1 MKENR
6 AKYYREKMNQLE
18 GQLLPENRQYFDD
31 LRSYM
36 IFSSL
41 LYDEGEINE
50 QIYVLAN
57 DLLAAQADRITAVEF
72 FGNEPKQMADELI
85 SNMPKSTWK
94 ERGQLVLIAF
104 GILWGIKLISDFG
117 RTGTVMINPLSYLF
131 DVLLAGIA
139 LTLIFL
145 IAQKSVYAGNAWISK
160 KNSQIILMITVF
172 IIFVTGSVSGSFL
185 IPDLWPIVIS
195 YPFDL
200 AITLLICV
208 FAGGLILFHKMTEFY
223 PALFVLFTFALNGGI
238 QRYAVAHQQES
249 TPLFMVLP
257 IVIVLAAFVLYLIWN
272 RRIIKNKSN
281 F

>member
-6 AKYYREKMNQLE
+6 AKYYREKMNRLE
-18 GQLLPENRQYFDD
+18 EQLLSENRQYFDE

-36 IFSSL
+36 LFSSL
-41 LYDEGEINE
+41 LYDEGDINE

-57 DLLAAQADRITAVEF
+57 DLLAAQADGITAVEF

-94 ERGQLVLIAF
+94 ERGQLVLLVF
-104 GILWGIKLISDFG
+104 GILWGIKLISNFG

-131 DVLLAGIA
+131 DVVLAGVA
-139 LTLIFL
+139 VTMVFL
-145 IAQKSVYAGNAWISK
+145 IAQKSVYAGNTWISK
-160 KNSQIILMITVF
+160 NSSQIILMITVF
-172 IIFVTGSVSGSFL
+172 VIFITGSVSGSFL
-185 IPDLWPIVIS
+185 IPDLWRIVIP

-200 AITLLICV
+200 AAILLLCI
-208 FAGGLILFHKMTEFY
+208 FTGAWILFRKMTEFY
-223 PALFVLFTFALNGGI
+223 PLLFVLFTYALIGGI

-249 TPLFMVLP
+249 TPLFVALP
-257 IVIVLAAFVLYLIWN
+257 IVVVLAAFVLHLIWN
-272 RRIIKNKSN
+272 RWIIKNKSN

>member
-6 AKYYREKMNQLE
+6 AKYYREKMNRLE
-18 GQLLPENRQYFDD
+18 EQLLSENRQYFDE

-36 IFSSL
+36 LFSSL
-41 LYDEGEINE
+41 LYDEGDINE

-57 DLLAAQADRITAVEF
+57 DLLAAQADGITAVEF

-94 ERGQLVLIAF
+94 ERGQLVLLVF
-104 GILWGIKLISDFG
+104 GILWGIKLISNFG

-131 DVLLAGIA
+131 DVVLAGVA
-139 LTLIFL
+139 VTMVFL
-145 IAQKSVYAGNAWISK
+145 IEQKSVYAGNTWISK
-160 KNSQIILMITVF
+160 NSSQIILMITVF
-172 IIFVTGSVSGSFL
+172 VIFITGSVSGSFL
-185 IPDLWPIVIS
+185 IPDLWRIVIP

-200 AITLLICV
+200 AAILLLCI
-208 FAGGLILFHKMTEFY
+208 FTGAWILFRKMTEFY
-223 PALFVLFTFALNGGI
+223 PLLFVLFTYALIGGI

-249 TPLFMVLP
+249 TPLFVALS
-257 IVIVLAAFVLYLIWN
+257 IVVVLAAFVLYLIWN

>member
-6 AKYYREKMNQLE
+6 AKYYREKMNRLE
-18 GQLLPENRQYFDD
+18 EQLLSENRQYFDE

-36 IFSSL
+36 LFSSL
-41 LYDEGEINE
+41 LYDEGDINE

-57 DLLAAQADRITAVEF
+57 DLLAAQADGITAVEF

-94 ERGQLVLIAF
+94 ERGQLVLLVF
-104 GILWGIKLISDFG
+104 GILWGIKLISNFG

-131 DVLLAGIA
+131 DVVLAGVA
-139 LTLIFL
+139 VTMVFL
-145 IAQKSVYAGNAWISK
+145 IVQKSVYAGNTWISK
-160 KNSQIILMITVF
+160 NSSQIILMITVF
-172 IIFVTGSVSGSFL
+172 VIFITGSVSGSFL
-185 IPDLWPIVIS
+185 IPDLWRIVIR

-200 AITLLICV
+200 AAILLLCI
-208 FAGGLILFHKMTEFY
+208 FTGAWILFRKMTEFY
-223 PALFVLFTFALNGGI
+223 PLLFVLFTYALIGGI

-249 TPLFMVLP
+249 TPLFVALP
-257 IVIVLAAFVLYLIWN
+257 IVVVLAAFVLHLIWN

>member
-6 AKYYREKMNQLE
+6 AKYYREKMNRLE
-18 GQLLPENRQYFDD
+18 EQLLSENRQYFDE

-36 IFSSL
+36 LFSSL
-41 LYDEGEINE
+41 LYDEGDINE

-57 DLLAAQADRITAVEF
+57 DLLAAQADGITAVEF

-94 ERGQLVLIAF
+94 ERGQLVLLVF
-104 GILWGIKLISDFG
+104 GILWGIKLISNFG

-131 DVLLAGIA
+131 DVVLAGVA
-139 LTLIFL
+139 VTMVFL
-145 IAQKSVYAGNAWISK
+145 IAQKSVYADNTWISK
-160 KNSQIILMITVF
+160 NSSQIILMITVF
-172 IIFVTGSVSGSFL
+172 VIFITGSVSGSFL
-185 IPDLWPIVIS
+185 IPDLWRIVIP

-200 AITLLICV
+200 AAILLLCI
-208 FAGGLILFHKMTEFY
+208 FTGAWILFRKMTEFY
-223 PALFVLFTFALNGGI
+223 PLLFVLFTYALIGGI

-249 TPLFMVLP
+249 TPLFVALP
-257 IVIVLAAFVLYLIWN
+257 IVVVLAAFVLHLIWN

>member
-6 AKYYREKMNQLE
+6 AKYYREKMNRLE
-18 GQLLPENRQYFDD
+18 EQLLSENRQYFDE

-36 IFSSL
+36 LFSSL
-41 LYDEGEINE
+41 LYDEGDINE

-57 DLLAAQADRITAVEF
+57 DLLAAQADGITAVEF

-94 ERGQLVLIAF
+94 ERGQLVLLVF
-104 GILWGIKLISDFG
+104 GILWGIKLISNFG

-131 DVLLAGIA
+131 DVVLAGVA
-139 LTLIFL
+139 VTMVFL
-145 IAQKSVYAGNAWISK
+145 IAQKSVYADNTWISK
-160 KNSQIILMITVF
+160 NSSQIILMITVF
-172 IIFVTGSVSGSFL
+172 VIFITGSVSGSFL
-185 IPDLWPIVIS
+185 IPDLWRIVIP

-200 AITLLICV
+200 AAILLLCI
-208 FAGGLILFHKMTEFY
+208 FTGAWILFRKMTEFY
-223 PALFVLFTFALNGGI
+223 PLLFVLFTYALIGGI

-249 TPLFMVLP
+249 TPLFVALP
-257 IVIVLAAFVLYLIWN
+257 IVVVLAAFVLYLIWN

>member
-6 AKYYREKMNQLE
+6 AKYYREKMNRLE
-18 GQLLPENRQYFDD
+18 EQLLSENRQYFDE

-36 IFSSL
+36 LFSSL
-41 LYDEGEINE
+41 LYDEGDINE

-57 DLLAAQADRITAVEF
+57 DLLAAQADGITAVEF

-94 ERGQLVLIAF
+94 ERGQLVLLVF
-104 GILWGIKLISDFG
+104 GILWGIKLISNFG

-131 DVLLAGIA
+131 DVVLAGVA
-139 LTLIFL
+139 VTMVFL
-145 IAQKSVYAGNAWISK
+145 IAQKSVYADNTWISK
-160 KNSQIILMITVF
+160 NSSQIILMITVF
-172 IIFVTGSVSGSFL
+172 VIFITGSVSGSFL
-185 IPDLWPIVIS
+185 IPDLWRIVIP

-200 AITLLICV
+200 AAILLLCI
-208 FAGGLILFHKMTEFY
+208 FAGGLILFRKMTEFY
-223 PALFVLFTFALNGGI
+223 PVLFVLFTYALIGGI

-249 TPLFMVLP
+249 TPLFVALP
-257 IVIVLAAFVLYLIWN
+257 IVVVLAAFVLYLIWN

>member
-6 AKYYREKMNQLE
+6 AKYYREKMNRLE
-18 GQLLPENRQYFDD
+18 EQLLSENRQYFDE

-36 IFSSL
+36 LFSSL
-41 LYDEGEINE
+41 LYDEGDINE

-57 DLLAAQADRITAVEF
+57 DLLAAQADGITAVEF

-94 ERGQLVLIAF
+94 ERGQLVLLVF
-104 GILWGIKLISDFG
+104 GILWGIKLISNFG

-131 DVLLAGIA
+131 DVVLAGVA
-139 LTLIFL
+139 VTMVFL
-145 IAQKSVYAGNAWISK
+145 IVQKSVYAGNTWISK
-160 KNSQIILMITVF
+160 NSSQIILMITVF
-172 IIFVTGSVSGSFL
+172 VIFITGSVSGSFL
-185 IPDLWPIVIS
+185 IPDLWRIVIR

-200 AITLLICV
+200 AAILLLCI
-208 FAGGLILFHKMTEFY
+208 FTGAWILFRKMTEFY
-223 PALFVLFTFALNGGI
+223 PLLFVLFTYALIGGI

-249 TPLFMVLP
+249 TPLFVALP
-257 IVIVLAAFVLYLIWN
+257 IVVVLAAFVLYLIWN

>member
-6 AKYYREKMNQLE
+6 AKYYREKMNRLE
-18 GQLLPENRQYFDD
+18 EQLLSENRQYFDD

-36 IFSSL
+36 LFSSL
-41 LYDEGEINE
+41 LYDEGDINE

-57 DLLAAQADRITAVEF
+57 DLLAAQADGITAVEF

-94 ERGQLVLIAF
+94 ERGQLVLLVF
-104 GILWGIKLISDFG
+104 GILWGIKLISNFG

-131 DVLLAGIA
+131 DVVLAGVA
-139 LTLIFL
+139 VTMVFL
-145 IAQKSVYAGNAWISK
+145 IAQKSVYADNTWISK
-160 KNSQIILMITVF
+160 NSSQIILMITVF
-172 IIFVTGSVSGSFL
+172 VIFITGSVSGSFL
-185 IPDLWPIVIS
+185 IPDLWRIVIP

-200 AITLLICV
+200 AAILLLCI
-208 FAGGLILFHKMTEFY
+208 FAGGLILFRKMTEFY
-223 PALFVLFTFALNGGI
+223 PVLFVLFTYALIGGI

-249 TPLFMVLP
+249 TPLFVALP
-257 IVIVLAAFVLYLIWN
+257 IVVVLAAFVLYLIWN

>member
-6 AKYYREKMNQLE
+6 AKYYREKMNRLE
-18 GQLLPENRQYFDD
+18 EQLLSENRQYFDE

-36 IFSSL
+36 LFSSL
-41 LYDEGEINE
+41 LYDEGDINE

-57 DLLAAQADRITAVEF
+57 DLLAAQADGITAVEF

-94 ERGQLVLIAF
+94 ERGQLVLLVF
-104 GILWGIKLISDFG
+104 GILWGIKLISNFG

-131 DVLLAGIA
+131 DVVLAGVA
-139 LTLIFL
+139 VTMVFL
-145 IAQKSVYAGNAWISK
+145 IVQKSVYAGNTWISK
-160 KNSQIILMITVF
+160 NSSQIILMITVF
-172 IIFVTGSVSGSFL
+172 VIFITGSVSGSFL
-185 IPDLWPIVIS
+185 IPDLWRIVIP

-200 AITLLICV
+200 AAILLLCI
-208 FAGGLILFHKMTEFY
+208 FTGAWILFRKMNEFY
-223 PALFVLFTFALNGGI
+223 PLLFVLFTYALIGGI

-249 TPLFMVLP
+249 TPLFVALP
-257 IVIVLAAFVLYLIWN
+257 IVVVLAAFVLYLIWN

>member
-6 AKYYREKMNQLE
+6 AKYYREKMNRLE
-18 GQLLPENRQYFDD
+18 EQLLSENRQYFDE

-36 IFSSL
+36 LFSSL
-41 LYDEGEINE
+41 LYDEGDINE

-57 DLLAAQADRITAVEF
+57 DLLAAQADGITAVEF

-94 ERGQLVLIAF
+94 ERGQLVLLVF
-104 GILWGIKLISDFG
+104 GILWGIKLISNFG

-131 DVLLAGIA
+131 DVVLAGVA
-139 LTLIFL
+139 VTMVFL
-145 IAQKSVYAGNAWISK
+145 IVQKSVYAGNTWISK
-160 KNSQIILMITVF
+160 NSSQIILMITVF
-172 IIFVTGSVSGSFL
+172 VIFITGSVSGSFL
-185 IPDLWPIVIS
+185 IPDLWRIVIP

-200 AITLLICV
+200 AAILLLCI
-208 FAGGLILFHKMTEFY
+208 FTGAWILFRKMTEFY
-223 PALFVLFTFALNGGI
+223 PLLFVLFTYALIGGI

-249 TPLFMVLP
+249 TPLFVALP
-257 IVIVLAAFVLYLIWN
+257 IVVVLAAFVLYLIWN

>member
-6 AKYYREKMNQLE
+6 AKYYREKMNRLE
-18 GQLLPENRQYFDD
+18 EQLLSENRQYFDE

-36 IFSSL
+36 LFSSL
-41 LYDEGEINE
+41 LYDEGDINE

-57 DLLAAQADRITAVEF
+57 DLLAAQADGITAVEF

-94 ERGQLVLIAF
+94 ERGQLVLLVF
-104 GILWGIKLISDFG
+104 GILWGIKLISNFG

-131 DVLLAGIA
+131 DVVLAGVA
-139 LTLIFL
+139 VTMVFL
-145 IAQKSVYAGNAWISK
+145 IVQKSVYAGNTWISK
-160 KNSQIILMITVF
+160 NSSQIILMITVF
-172 IIFVTGSVSGSFL
+172 VIFITGSVSGSFL
-185 IPDLWPIVIS
+185 IPDLWRIVIP

-200 AITLLICV
+200 AAILLLCI
-208 FAGGLILFHKMTEFY
+208 FTGAWILFRKMTEFY
-223 PALFVLFTFALNGGI
+223 PLLFVLFTYALIGGI

-249 TPLFMVLP
+249 TPLFVALP
-257 IVIVLAAFVLYLIWN
+257 IVVVLAAFVLHLIWN

>member
-6 AKYYREKMNQLE
+6 AKYYREKMNRLE
-18 GQLLPENRQYFDD
+18 EQLLSENRQYFDE

-36 IFSSL
+36 LFSSL
-41 LYDEGEINE
+41 LYDEGDINE

-57 DLLAAQADRITAVEF
+57 DLLAAQADGITAVEF

-94 ERGQLVLIAF
+94 ERGQLVLLVF
-104 GILWGIKLISDFG
+104 GILWGIKLIINFG

-131 DVLLAGIA
+131 DVVLAGVA
-139 LTLIFL
+139 VTMVFL
-145 IAQKSVYAGNAWISK
+145 IEQKSVYAGNTWISK
-160 KNSQIILMITVF
+160 NSSQIILMITVF
-172 IIFVTGSVSGSFL
+172 VIFITGSVSGSFL
-185 IPDLWPIVIS
+185 IPDLWRIVIP

-200 AITLLICV
+200 AAILLLCI
-208 FAGGLILFHKMTEFY
+208 FTGAWILFRKMTEFY
-223 PALFVLFTFALNGGI
+223 PLLFVLFTYALIGGI

-249 TPLFMVLP
+249 TPLFVALP
-257 IVIVLAAFVLYLIWN
+257 IVVVLAAFVLHLIWN

>member
-6 AKYYREKMNQLE
+6 AKYYREKMNRLE
-18 GQLLPENRQYFDD
+18 EQLLSENRQYFDE

-36 IFSSL
+36 LFSSL
-41 LYDEGEINE
+41 LYDEGDINE

-57 DLLAAQADRITAVEF
+57 DLLAAQADGITAVEF

-94 ERGQLVLIAF
+94 ERGQLVLLVF
-104 GILWGIKLISDFG
+104 GILWGIKLISNFG

-131 DVLLAGIA
+131 DVVLAGVA
-139 LTLIFL
+139 VTMVFL
-145 IAQKSVYAGNAWISK
+145 IAQKSVYAVNTWISK
-160 KNSQIILMITVF
+160 NSSQIILMITVF
-172 IIFVTGSVSGSFL
+172 VIFITGSVSGSFL
-185 IPDLWPIVIS
+185 IPDLWRIVIP

-200 AITLLICV
+200 AAILLLCI
-208 FAGGLILFHKMTEFY
+208 FTGAWILFRKMTEFY
-223 PALFVLFTFALNGGI
+223 PLLFVLFTYALIGGI

-249 TPLFMVLP
+249 TPLFVALP
-257 IVIVLAAFVLYLIWN
+257 IVVVLAAFVLYLIWN